1 MKFTC
6 TTALTLFAQSSAV
19 IEEVKMSEKEQNHS
33 GCGSCENRDVAKLGR
48 LKDGFVESTFK
59 ISGADCSDEVNAIK
73 KALSAIGVDSV
84 SVNLVAS
91 TATVQ
96 YSSKIDAKDVKVAIE
111 SSGVKVVESVDEDF
125 YSVNQKRILLIV
137 ISGIFLVI
145 GMALDWSNLVETPIL
160 LLVFGAAT
168 LLSGVLVFP
177 KAWRALLSFTLD
189 MNVLMSIAVIGAFAI
204 KEYSEGATVVFLFSL
219 AELLE
224 SFSVSRARQAIK
236 AVLKLTPQ
244 VAQIERAGEVV
255 SVPVSEVKVEQVI
268 FVRPGDSFP
277 LDGIV
282 TEGSSTV
289 NQAPLTG
296 ESVPVEKK
304 EGDTVFAGTINEN
317 GALTVKVTK
326 AFQDTKISRVL
337 QLIEEAQEQKAPSER
352 FVDRFAKIYTPAVF
366 LVALVVALVPP
377 LILGQNFDQWFYRA
391 LVLLVIACP
400 CALVLATPISVVSGL
415 ASLAKRGVLVKGGKY
430 LEALGKIRAIALDK
444 TGTITEGKFK
454 VQNFR
459 GISSQNE
466 AEVLRIAVALEK
478 SSTHPL
484 AKAILEYG
492 SAVKSIPEVSEF
504 KIVPGRGA
512 EGKVDTCLYF
522 VGNHRMA
529 HELGVCSR
537 EIEAYLHELEAQ
549 TLSVIIVG
557 HKPHANHNGEVL
569 GIFGLGDSIKPNVP
583 AAIREL
589 HEAGVEK
596 VIVLSGDNQK
606 TVDAICKLTG
616 IDEGKGELLP
626 EGKVEEIKQL
636 SLRFKNIAM
645 VGDGVNDAPALA
657 NATVGIS
664 MGAAGSDAAIE
675 TSDVSLMQDD
685 LSQLPKAIRQGRR
698 ALNVIRFNIG
708 FAIAIKAVF
717 LGLAIFGYSNL
728 WLAVAAD
735 MGASILVSLN
745 ALRLLRS
752 NSI

>member
-1 MKFTC
+1 M
-6 TTALTLFAQSSAV
+6 
-19 IEEVKMSEKEQNHS
+19 ENKEHRHS
-33 GCGSCENRDVAKLGR
+33 GCGSCENHEEPKLGR
-48 LKDGFVESTFK
+48 VKDGFGETTFR

-73 KALSAIGVDSV
+73 KALSAIGVESV

-96 YSSKIDAKDVKVAIE
+96 YDSKIDAKDVKAAIE
-111 SSGVKVVESVDEDF
+111 STGVKVVDSADESF
-125 YSVNQKRILLIV
+125 YSANQKRILLIV
-137 ISGIFLVI
+137 VSGLFLVL
-145 GMALDWSNLVETPIL
+145 GMALDWSKFFDGPIL
-160 LLVFGAAT
+160 LLVFGLAT
-168 LLSGVLVFP
+168 ILSGVLVFP

-189 MNVLMSIAVIGAFAI
+189 MNVLMSIAVLGAFAI

-244 VAQIERAGEVV
+244 VAQIERDGEVV
-255 SVPVSEVKVEQVI
+255 SVPVSEVKVDQI
-268 FVRPGDSFP
+268 IYVRPGDSFP
-277 LDGIV
+277 LDGVV
-282 TEGSSTV
+282 TEGTSTV

-304 EGDTVFAGTINEN
+304 IGDSVFAGTINEN
-317 GALTVKVTK
+317 GALTMRVTK
-326 AFQDTKISRVL
+326 AFKDTKISRVL

-366 LVALVVALVPP
+366 LVALAVALAPP
-377 LILGQNFDQWFYRA
+377 LLLGQNFDQWFYRA

-400 CALVLATPISVVSGL
+400 CALVLATPISIVSGL
-415 ASLAKRGVLVKGGKY
+415 ASLARRGVLVKGGKF
-430 LEALGKIRAIALDK
+430 LEALGKIKAIALDK
-444 TGTITEGKFK
+444 TGTITEGKYK

-459 GISSQNE
+459 GMSSQNE
-466 AEVLRIAVALEK
+466 AEVLRIAMALER

-492 SAVKSIPEVSEF
+492 KDVKDIPHVAEF
-504 KIVPGRGA
+504 KNIPGRGA
-512 EGKVDTCLYF
+512 EGNVDSCLYF

-529 HELGVCSR
+529 HELGVCSPD
-537 EIEAYLHELEAQ
+537 IEAYLQKLEEQ

-557 HKPHANHNGEVL
+557 HKPHRSHKGEVL

-589 HEAGVEK
+589 HQAGVEK

-606 TVDAICKLTG
+606 TVAAICKLTG

-636 SLRFKNIAM
+636 SLRYKNIAM
-645 VGDGVNDAPALA
+645 VGDGINDAPALA

-664 MGAAGSDAAIE
+664 MGAAGTDAAIE

-685 LSQLPKAIRQGRR
+685 LAQLPKAIRQGRR
-698 ALNVIRFNIG
+698 ALNVIRFNIA
-708 FAIAIKAVF
+708 FAIAIKGVF
-717 LGLAIFGYSNL
+717 LGLAIFGFSNL

-752 NSI
+752 SSI

>member
-1 MKFTC
+1 
-6 TTALTLFAQSSAV
+6 
-19 IEEVKMSEKEQNHS
+19 MSEKEHNHS
-33 GCGSCENRDVAKLGR
+33 HGETCNHKDEQKLGAI
-48 LKDGFVESTFK
+48 KEGFAETTFQ

-73 KALSAIGVDSV
+73 KALASIGVDSV
-84 SVNLVAS
+84 NVNLVAS

-96 YSSKIDAKDVKVAIE
+96 YPMKLEAKKIRSAIE
-111 SSGVKVVESVDEDF
+111 STGVKVVDKPDEGF
-125 YSVNQKRILLIV
+125 YLANKNRILLIV
-137 ISGIFLVI
+137 ISGIFLSV
-145 GMALDWSNLVETPIL
+145 GMVLDWLKLTDNMVLLPI
-160 LLVFGAAT
+160 FGAAT
-168 LLSGVLVFP
+168 ILSGLLVFP
-177 KAWRALLSFTLD
+177 KAWRALLTFTLD

-204 KEYSEGATVVFLFSL
+204 KEYSEAATVVFLFSL

-244 VAQIERAGEVV
+244 VAQVERNDEVV
-255 SVPVSEVKVEQVI
+255 SIPVSEVKVDEI
-268 FVRPGDSFP
+268 IYVRPGDSFP
-277 LDGIV
+277 LDGVV

-296 ESVPVEKK
+296 ESVPVEKNP
-304 EGDTVFAGTINEN
+304 GDQVFAGTINEN

-337 QLIEEAQEQKAPSER
+337 KLIEEAQEQKAPSER

-366 LVALVVALVPP
+366 LVALIIAFVPP
-377 LILGQNFDQWFYRA
+377 LLMGQSFDQWFYRA

-415 ASLAKRGVLVKGGKY
+415 ASLARNGVLVKGGKY

-454 VQNFR
+454 VQNYR
-459 GISSQNE
+459 GIANQNE
-466 AEVLRIAVALEK
+466 YDVLRIAVALEK
-478 SSTHPL
+478 SSSHPL
-484 AKAILEYG
+484 AKAVLEYG
-492 SAVKSIPEVSEF
+492 AKVKDVPEVTDF
-504 KIVPGRGA
+504 KIIPGRGA
-512 EGKVDTCLYF
+512 EGVVDSCLYF
-522 VGNHRMA
+522 VGNHRLA
-529 HELGVCSR
+529 HELGVCSP
-537 EIEAYLHELEAQ
+537 EIEQYLHKLETE

-557 HKPHANHNGEVL
+557 HIPHGDHKGEVL

-583 AAIREL
+583 EAIQSL
-589 HEAGVEK
+589 HRAGVEK

-606 TVDAICKLTG
+606 TVSAICLLTG
-616 IDEGKGELLP
+616 IDEGKGDLLP
-626 EGKVEEIKQL
+626 EGKVEVIKKL
-636 SLRFKNIAM
+636 SQRFTNIAM

-664 MGAAGSDAAIE
+664 MGAAGTDAAIE

-685 LSQLPKAIRQGRR
+685 LSQLPKAILQGRR
-698 ALNVIRFNIG
+698 ALNVIRFNIA

-717 LGLAIFGYSNL
+717 LVLAVFGYSNL

-745 ALRLLRS
+745 ALRLLGS
-752 NSI
+752 KVILAK

>member
-1 MKFTC
+1 MQGKEHSN
-6 TTALTLFAQSSAV
+6 SS
-19 IEEVKMSEKEQNHS
+19 
-33 GCGSCENRDVAKLGR
+33 CGSCENHKEPKLGDVT
-48 LKDGFVESTFK
+48 DGFVESTFR

-73 KALSAIGVDSV
+73 KALSAIGVESV
-84 SVNLVAS
+84 SVNLLAA

-96 YSSKIDAKDVKVAIE
+96 YPSRLEAKNVKAAIE
-111 SSGVKVVESVDEDF
+111 STGVKVVENADEGF
-125 YSVNQKRILLIV
+125 YFANKNRILLIV
-137 ISGIFLVI
+137 VSGLFLSL
-145 GMALDWSNLVETPIL
+145 GMGLAWLSLASEPIL
-160 LLVFGAAT
+160 LLMFGFAT
-168 LLSGVLVFP
+168 ALSGVLVFP
-177 KAWRALLSFTLD
+177 KAWRALLSLSLD

-224 SFSVSRARQAIK
+224 SFSVARARQAIK

-244 VAQIERAGEVV
+244 VAQIERDGDVV
-255 SVPVSEVKVEQVI
+255 SIPVSEVRVDQII

-296 ESVPVEKK
+296 ESVPVEKNV
-304 EGDTVFAGTINEN
+304 GDTVFAGTINEN

-337 QLIEEAQEQKAPSER
+337 KLIEEAQDQKAPSER
-352 FVDRFAKIYTPAVF
+352 FVDRFAKIYTPVVF
-366 LVALVVALVPP
+366 LVALGVALIPP
-377 LILGQNFDQWFYRA
+377 LLMGQSFDQWFYRA

-415 ASLAKRGVLVKGGKY
+415 ASLARNGVLVKGGKY
-430 LEALGKIRAIALDK
+430 LEALGKINAIALDK

-459 GISSQNE
+459 GITNE
-466 AEVLRIAVALEK
+466 NESEVLRIAVALEK

-492 SAVKSIPEVSEF
+492 SSIKNIPDVSEF
-504 KIVPGRGA
+504 KNVPGRGA
-512 EGKVDTCLYF
+512 EGKVESCLYF

-529 HELGVCSR
+529 HELGVCGPS
-537 EIEAYLHELEAQ
+537 IEAYLQKLEEQ

-557 HKPHANHNGEVL
+557 HKPHGDHKGEVL

-589 HEAGVEK
+589 HEAGIKK

-606 TVDAICKLTG
+606 TVAAICKLTG
-616 IDEGKGELLP
+616 IDEGKGDLLP

-664 MGAAGSDAAIE
+664 MGAAGTDAAIE

-698 ALNVIRFNIG
+698 ALNVIRFNIA

-717 LGLAIFGYSNL
+717 LGLAIIGYSNL

-752 NSI
+752 KSI